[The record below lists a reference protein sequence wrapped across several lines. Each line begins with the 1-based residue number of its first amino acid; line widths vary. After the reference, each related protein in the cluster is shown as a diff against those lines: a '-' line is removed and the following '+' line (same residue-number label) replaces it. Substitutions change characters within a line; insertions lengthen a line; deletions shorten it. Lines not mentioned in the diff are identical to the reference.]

1 MSPLTAQYPCPET
14 EHRTAEAEPE
24 SREQRVSE
32 QNAPGALSPPEEDSP
47 FPPAREK
54 RAVMTKSPLECTFP

>member
-54 RAVMTKSPLECTFP
+54 RA